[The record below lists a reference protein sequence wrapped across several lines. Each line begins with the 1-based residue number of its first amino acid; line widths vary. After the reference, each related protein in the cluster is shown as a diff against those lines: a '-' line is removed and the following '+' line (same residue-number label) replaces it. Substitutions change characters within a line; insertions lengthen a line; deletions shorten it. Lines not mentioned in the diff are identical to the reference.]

1 MRIAIFTDSYKPQIN
16 GLVRSLELFNK
27 ELRKKGHKIYIIAP
41 KVPNYKDKEKGVF
54 RTSSI
59 ELESYKEYRI
69 AFPFRTVIDFPIK
82 ADVIHIQSPFSMG
95 LAGLAVA
102 KSKKI
107 SSIGTFHT
115 MFSEYMHYFFS
126 KRLLKSKRFKK
137 MLKKGL
143 WKYLIWFY
151 NRCDVVIAPTEQIK
165 KILIKKGLKSK
176 IVVIPTGVEIKNI
189 KKSKTKLREKYGF
202 SINDKILL
210 HVGRI
215 TKEKNIEFIIS
226 SLKDLLK
233 DNKHKLIIASDGP
246 YKETLAKI
254 AEKIGIKTIFFTGYL
269 DEDKLNDYYRLS
281 DLFVMASKTETQGL
295 VLLEAVNNELPVVVL
310 DAPVISDFVKENNIG
325 LIAKKYDFS
334 NKVKTLA
341 ESKELRNKFLKNFKK
356 VSEKY
361 DIKICAENLENV
373 YKELSNKS

>member
-1 MRIAIFTDSYKPQIN
+1 MKIAIFTDSYKPQIN

-41 KVPNYKDKEKGVF
+41 KVPDYKDKEKGIF
-54 RTSSI
+54 RTSSV

-82 ADVIHIQSPFSMG
+82 ADVIHVQSPFSMG

-107 SSIGTFHT
+107 PTIGTFHT
-115 MFSEYMHYFFS
+115 MFSEYLHYFFS

-151 NRCDVVIAPTEQIK
+151 NRCDVVIAPTEEIK
-165 KILIKKGLKSK
+165 KMLIKRGLKSE
-176 IVVIPTGVEIKNI
+176 IVVIPTGVVLSKTT
-189 KKSKTKLREKYGF
+189 KSKEIIREKYGF

-215 TKEKNIEFIIS
+215 TKEKNIEFIIN
-226 SLKDLLK
+226 SLKSLLK
-233 DNKHKLIIASDGP
+233 DNKHKLIITSDGP
-246 YKETLAKI
+246 YKNQLIKM
-254 AEKIGIKTIFFTGYL
+254 AEKTGIKNILFTGYI
-269 DEDKLNDYYRLS
+269 DEGKLNDYYRLS

-295 VLLEAVNNELPVVVL
+295 VLLEAVNNQLPVVVL
-310 DAPVISDFVKENNIG
+310 DAPVISGFVKENKIG
-325 LIAKKYDFS
+325 LVAKKTDFLS
-334 NKVKTLA
+334 KVK
-341 ESKELRNKFLKNFKK
+341 EMEDKSKVFMKNFKS

-361 DIKICAENLENV
+361 DIRKCANDLENI
-373 YKELSNKS
+373 YKELQSQ